1 LFRDYRS
8 ATRIVSSALLSRKIR
23 PATVA
28 LKWHRWMPEPRGA
41 RSIIE
46 NAEQAAAAGDYAC
59 AEDLLREAAA
69 LQEQTLG
76 PNHPDLA
83 NTLNNLGIVCE
94 RTDNP
99 LDAEHYFRRAYTIAT
114 ATLAPDHPFVA
125 TSRKNLHDFCAA
137 RGRPAELPPSSPGVA
152 AWLDAPARH
161 AAPPRESSPSAKT
174 QEVVPI
180 ARKRSLRSLTLGALS
195 GGAVL
200 IVILVMARPWSRPIQ
215 ETTLPANETT
225 PAREAAAAKPTPPA
239 EPSAPP
245 QGTAKPARPARREAD
260 AVSATPA
267 TPAKTA
273 VMPTVA
279 AAQLCTAL
287 RDWRCEPAD
296 GQVPPGPV
304 FFYTQLKSA
313 TATTIEHRWYQGDR
327 LRRSVPLRIGASPG
341 AGYRTYSRST
351 VSSER
356 AGDWRVELRSA
367 DGAVL
372 HEERFTV
379 R

>member
-1 LFRDYRS
+1 
-8 ATRIVSSALLSRKIR
+8 
-23 PATVA
+23 
-28 LKWHRWMPEPRGA
+28 MPEPREA

-46 NAEQAAAAGDYAC
+46 NAEQAATAGNYAS
-59 AEDLLREAAA
+59 AENLLREAAA

-94 RTDNP
+94 MTDNP

-114 ATLAPDHPFVA
+114 ATLAPDDPLVA

-137 RGRPAELPPSSPGVA
+137 RGRPAELPPSPPGVA
-152 AWLDAPARH
+152 AWLDAPARG
-161 AAPPRESSPSAKT
+161 AAPPRESSPPAKKE
-174 QEVVPI
+174 EVTPI
-180 ARKRSLRSLTLGALS
+180 APTRSLRPLALGGLS
-195 GGAVL
+195 GVAVL
-200 IVILVMARPWSRPIQ
+200 IVSLVMTRPWGGPAA
-215 ETTLPANETT
+215 ETTLRPATETT
-225 PAREAAAAKPTPPA
+225 PAHETATPEPALPPA
-239 EPSAPP
+239 EPTAESQQP
-245 QGTAKPARPARREAD
+245 AKPTQPTRSEAD
-260 AVSATPA
+260 AVSAKPTAPA
-267 TPAKTA
+267 RPA

-279 AAQLCTAL
+279 TAQLCTAL
-287 RDWRCEPAD
+287 RDWQCEAAD
-296 GQVPPGPV
+296 SQVPPGQM

-327 LRRSVPLRIGASPG
+327 LRRAVQLRVDANPG
-341 AGYRTYSRST
+341 PGYRTYSRNT
-351 VSSER
+351 ISSER

-367 DGAVL
+367 DGTVL